1 MVNALLAALLVCTTG
16 VAAANEAHAPAAPAG
31 HKAAATPAAPA
42 EHKAAA
48 PGEHK
53 PAAAA
58 HGEAAPAAPAEHAE
72 AKATETLAPSIH
84 PLRRPAIHKA
94 TPVHTA
100 SAAPSRPASKSMAH
114 KPAASHA
121 KATAHGAAAAHDDGH
136 GHDSETGKV
145 QNLVNAMLAANT
157 NYMKRN
163 NSSYFDKF
171 ASKQT
176 PRATVVTCADSRVQS
191 NAFHPDAVN
200 DLFMVRNIGNQLA
213 TSEGSIEYGVR
224 HLNTPLLMFIGHAVC
239 GAVAAASGDFSKL
252 ERPIQKEL
260 LTINIPKGINVNEG
274 VLMNVNNQVE
284 SAMLKF
290 GGEVESGKLA
300 VIGAFYDFRNDY
312 KQGKGKLIITN
323 INGET
328 DPAKLAALTK
338 AGNFFNAATGMNAAP
353 AGGH

>member
-1 MVNALLAALLVCTTG
+1 MKYKGMMTALLTAQLAMAAG
-16 VAAANEAHAPAAPAG
+16 AAVASETHAPAAPA
-31 HKAAATPAAPA
+31 AA
-42 EHKAAA
+42 
-48 PGEHK
+48 HK
-53 PAAAA
+53 PAAAPQA
-58 HGEAAPAAPAEHAE
+58 AGHAAPAATAKAEAAPAE
-72 AKATETLAPSIH
+72 ALQPSIH
-84 PLRRPAIHKA
+84 PLRKPVIHPAV
-94 TPVHTA
+94 PVHV
-100 SAAPSRPASKSMAH
+100 SRPVVHASKKTVSHPARSH
-114 KPAASHA
+114 KPAAVHRT
-121 KATAHGAAAAHDDGH
+121 ATARHDEH
-136 GHDSETGKV
+136 GHDGEIGKV
-145 QNLVNAMLAANT
+145 QSVVNAMLAANS

-163 NSSYFDKF
+163 NSAYFDKF

-191 NAFHPDAVN
+191 NAFHGDAVN

-213 TSEGSIEYGVR
+213 TSEGSVEYGVR
-224 HLNTPLLMFIGHAVC
+224 HLNTPLLMFVGHAVC

-274 VLMNVNNQVE
+274 ALMNVNNQVDA
-284 SAMLKF
+284 AMLKF

-300 VIGAFYDFRNDY
+300 VIGAFYDFRNDF

-338 AGNFFNAATGMNAAP
+338 AGNFFNAATGMSAAP

>member
-1 MVNALLAALLVCTTG
+1 MEYKGMVKALLGALLTLGT
-16 VAAANEAHAPAAPAG
+16 AAAMANDAHAPAAAP
-31 HKAAATPAAPA
+31 KAAASHAAPA
-42 EHKAAA
+42 EAA
-48 PGEHK
+48 K
-53 PAAAA
+53 PA
-58 HGEAAPAAPAEHAE
+58 EAAGHGAPAE
-72 AKATETLAPSIH
+72 AKAPEALAPSIH
-84 PLRRPAIHKA
+84 PLRRPAIH
-94 TPVHTA
+94 TA
-100 SAAPSRPASKSMAH
+100 SAVHKPATTVHARPASSH
-114 KPAASHA
+114 KPAASHG
-121 KATAHGAAAAHDDGH
+121 KVSAHGAAAAGHGDAQDDGH
-136 GHDSETGKV
+136 GHDSEAGKV
-145 QNLVNAMLAANT
+145 QNLVKAMLAANT

-338 AGNFFNAATGMNAAP
+338 AGNFFNAATGMSAAP

>member
-1 MVNALLAALLVCTTG
+1 MKNKRMVTTLFATLLGMLATHAY
-16 VAAANEAHAPAAPAG
+16 ANDAHAPAAAHKPATAP
-31 HKAAATPAAPA
+31 AASTASPAAAHAPATPAA
-42 EHKAAA
+42 
-48 PGEHK
+48 K
-53 PAAAA
+53 PEAA
-58 HGEAAPAAPAEHAE
+58 HA
-72 AKATETLAPSIH
+72 ETLQPSIH
-84 PLRRPAIHKA
+84 PLRKPVVHAA
-94 TPVHTA
+94 TPVH
-100 SAAPSRPASKSMAH
+100 PSRPVAAHGSKKASSHKTAAH
-114 KPAASHA
+114 KPAA
-121 KATAHGAAAAHDDGH
+121 AHGADDKHDEHDH
-136 GHDSETGKV
+136 GGETGKV
-145 QNLVNAMLAANT
+145 QSLVKAMLAANS

-163 NSSYFDKF
+163 NASYFDKF

-213 TSEGSIEYGVR
+213 TSEGSVEYGVR

-284 SAMLKF
+284 AALLKF

-312 KQGKGKLIITN
+312 RQGKGKLIITN

-338 AGNFFNAATGMNAAP
+338 AGNFFNAATGMSAAP

>member
-1 MVNALLAALLVCTTG
+1 MEYKGMVKALLGALLTLGT
-16 VAAANEAHAPAAPAG
+16 AAAMANDAHAPAAAP
-31 HKAAATPAAPA
+31 KAAASHAAPA
-42 EHKAAA
+42 EAA
-48 PGEHK
+48 K
-53 PAAAA
+53 PADAG
-58 HGEAAPAAPAEHAE
+58 HGTPEASKAPE
-72 AKATETLAPSIH
+72 ALSPSIH
-84 PLRRPAIHKA
+84 PLRRPAIHTA
-94 TPVHTA
+94 TAVHKP
-100 SAAPSRPASKSMAH
+100 AAAGHGRPASSH
-114 KPAASHA
+114 KPAASHGKA
-121 KATAHGAAAAHDDGH
+121 KAHTAAAAGHGEAHDDGH
-136 GHDSETGKV
+136 GHDSEAGKV
-145 QNLVNAMLAANT
+145 QNLVKAMLAANS

-338 AGNFFNAATGMNAAP
+338 AGNFFNAATGMSAAP

>member
-1 MVNALLAALLVCTTG
+1 MEYKGMVTALLGALFTLGTTAAM
-16 VAAANEAHAPAAPAG
+16 ASEAHAPAAAP
-31 HKAAATPAAPA
+31 KAAASHAAPA
-42 EHKAAA
+42 EAA
-48 PGEHK
+48 K
-53 PAAAA
+53 PAEAS
-58 HGEAAPAAPAEHAE
+58 HGTPAAS
-72 AKATETLAPSIH
+72 KAPETLSPSIH
-84 PLRRPAIHKA
+84 PLRRPAIHTA
-94 TPVHTA
+94 TAV
-100 SAAPSRPASKSMAH
+100 H

-121 KATAHGAAAAHDDGH
+121 RPASSHKPAASHGKAKAKAHSTPAGHGNAHDDGH

-145 QNLVNAMLAANT
+145 QNLVKAMLAANT

-338 AGNFFNAATGMNAAP
+338 AGNFFHAATGMSAAP

>member
-1 MVNALLAALLVCTTG
+1 MEYKGMVKALLGTLLTLGT
-16 VAAANEAHAPAAPAG
+16 AAAMANDAHAPAAPP
-31 HKAAATPAAPA
+31 KAAASHAAPA
-42 EHKAAA
+42 EAA
-48 PGEHK
+48 K
-53 PAAAA
+53 PAEAG
-58 HGEAAPAAPAEHAE
+58 HGAPAE
-72 AKATETLAPSIH
+72 AKAPEALAPSIH
-84 PLRRPAIHKA
+84 PLRRPAIHA
-94 TPVHTA
+94 A
-100 SAAPSRPASKSMAH
+100 SAVH
-114 KPAASHA
+114 KPAASGHA
-121 KATAHGAAAAHDDGH
+121 RPASSHKPASSHGNIKAHSAAAAGHGDAHDDGH
-136 GHDSETGKV
+136 GHDSEAGKV
-145 QNLVNAMLAANT
+145 QNLVKAMLAANA

-274 VLMNVNNQVE
+274 ALMNVNNQVE

-328 DPAKLAALTK
+328 DPAKLAALSK
-338 AGNFFNAATGMNAAP
+338 AGNFFNASTGMSAAP

>member
-1 MVNALLAALLVCTTG
+1 MKYKRMANTLLAAMLGMLATHV
-16 VAAANEAHAPAAPAG
+16 AANEAHAPAAPA
-31 HKAAATPAAPA
+31 AA
-42 EHKAAA
+42 
-48 PGEHK
+48 HK
-53 PAAAA
+53 PAAAPAASAAPAA
-58 HGEAAPAAPAEHAE
+58 HGEAAPT
-72 AKATETLAPSIH
+72 AKAQAAHTETLQPSIH
-84 PLRRPAIHKA
+84 PLRKLSIKPA
-94 TPVHTA
+94 TPVHVASGHAAPRKA
-100 SAAPSRPASKSMAH
+100 SAHGTAAKH
-114 KPAASHA
+114 KPAA
-121 KATAHGAAAAHDDGH
+121 AHGSSAGHDDHDH
-136 GHDSETGKV
+136 GSEIGKV
-145 QNLVNAMLAANT
+145 QGLVKAMLAANS

-163 NSSYFDKF
+163 NSAYFDKF

-191 NAFHPDAVN
+191 NAFHGDAVN

-213 TSEGSIEYGVR
+213 TSEGSVEYGVR
-224 HLNTPLLMFIGHAVC
+224 HLNTPLLMFVGHAVC

-274 VLMNVNNQVE
+274 ALMNVNNQVDA
-284 SAMLKF
+284 AMLKF

-300 VIGAFYDFRNDY
+300 VIGAFYDFRNDF

-338 AGNFFNAATGMNAAP
+338 AGNFFNAATGMSAAP

>member
-1 MVNALLAALLVCTTG
+1 
-16 VAAANEAHAPAAPAG
+16 
-31 HKAAATPAAPA
+31 
-42 EHKAAA
+42 
-48 PGEHK
+48 
-53 PAAAA
+53 
-58 HGEAAPAAPAEHAE
+58 
-72 AKATETLAPSIH
+72 
-84 PLRRPAIHKA
+84 
-94 TPVHTA
+94 
-100 SAAPSRPASKSMAH
+100 
-114 KPAASHA
+114 
-121 KATAHGAAAAHDDGH
+121 
-136 GHDSETGKV
+136 
-145 QNLVNAMLAANT
+145 MLAANS

-163 NSSYFDKF
+163 NSAYFDKF

-191 NAFHPDAVN
+191 NAFHGDAVN

-224 HLNTPLLMFIGHAVC
+224 HLNTPLLMFVGHAVC

-274 VLMNVNNQVE
+274 ALMNVNNQVDA
-284 SAMLKF
+284 AMLKF

-300 VIGAFYDFRNDY
+300 VIGAFYDFRNDF

-338 AGNFFNAATGMNAAP
+338 AGNFFNAATGMSAAP